1 MALFPEAQ
9 PHGTSALPA
18 AAAFW
23 MPKPDEID
31 EEGFGYFRD
40 TWLIKHVRVGEAREI
55 MVAERRTAEVV
66 GELADNVE
74 DFERLAQV
82 AESGGIDDPAHNL
95 SGLERAALGEVV
107 SDIPELGGLELG
119 VAGLAHALATV
130 RILPAASCRSHPER
144 SWSDAP
150 VVLVAATEFR
160 AEALQPLVEA
170 SGCTFAID
178 EYRPELLVVRGVSIV
193 NTMALADAVIN
204 NRKDFVQHRS
214 PEQRHSRRELRSV
227 QESLF

>member
-1 MALFPEAQ
+1 MLFPIAP
-9 PHGTSALPA
+9 PHGTSGLPA
-18 AAAFW
+18 AATFW

-40 TWLIKHVRVGEAREI
+40 TWLIKDVPERKAREI
-55 MVAERRTAEVV
+55 MVEERRIAEVI
-66 GELADNVE
+66 GELSNDAD

-82 AESGGIDDPAHNL
+82 AESGGDDDPAYNL
-95 SGLERAALGEVV
+95 SERERRALAEVM

-150 VVLVAATEFR
+150 VVLFAATEFR
-160 AEALQPLVEA
+160 AKALQPLVEA
-170 SGCTFAID
+170 SGCTFTID
-178 EYRPELLVVRGVSIV
+178 ENRPELLVVRGRSI
-193 NTMALADAVIN
+193 THMMALAAAVME
-204 NRKDFVQHRS
+204 NRKNFVQHR
-214 PEQRHSRRELRSV
+214 PTDQRRSRREPRSV